1 MISNSWNKIWRFEWQ
16 TQMLQSNT
24 QNQISRKR
32 TEETTMIGKT
42 TTIMER
48 EVDMEV
54 MEAVEAEKMMEA
66 SREVTLMVMI
76 PINITKEKETTMM
89 ITMMMKMTTIPKI
102 KVVKEATGDKG
113 RVEIT
118 TEAVEAM
125 TRETT
130 KLTQEQ
136 EVETTTIAEET
147 TGEVVKTATEKE
159 MTTTTNQNV
168 TTMITKRTRT
178 MMSMSKLKTKKECS
192 T

>member
-1 MISNSWNKIWRFEWQ
+1 
-16 TQMLQSNT
+16 
-24 QNQISRKR
+24 
-32 TEETTMIGKT
+32 MIGKT